1 MDLFEI
7 LLTALGVSVDAFSVS
22 VGGSLT
28 CPRRKRLKNACL
40 AAVFFG
46 GFQFFMPL
54 AGFFSA
60 GFLTEAVS
68 SAGNVLA
75 FLLLLLVGGKM
86 IYEGIKARNVQTPS
100 AEIEGAFSSWKML
113 LVSSVAT
120 SIDAFAVG
128 GGLAFAG
135 KAFFLPC
142 FAMGIVTG
150 FASFIGVQLGARLG
164 RLTRRPGRTLPEWLL
179 LPAGGAAIIFVGV
192 RILCS

>member
-40 AAVFFG
+40 AAFFFG

-54 AGFFSA
+54 AGFFCA

-68 SAGNVLA
+68 SAGNAVA
-75 FLLLLLVGGKM
+75 FVLLLLVGGKM
-86 IYEGIKARNVQTPS
+86 IYEGVKARNASPS
-100 AEIEGAFSSWKML
+100 AEIDGAFSSWKML

-135 KAFFLPC
+135 KTFFLPC

-150 FASFIGVQLGARLG
+150 FASFTGVQLGARLG

-179 LPAGGAAIIFVGV
+179 LPAGGAAIIFVG
-192 RILCS
+192 IKLLFS

>member
-28 CPRRKRLKNACL
+28 CPRRKWLKKACL

-54 AGFFSA
+54 AGFFCA
-60 GFLTEAVS
+60 GFLTEAVA
-68 SAGNVLA
+68 SAGNAVA
-75 FLLLLLVGGKM
+75 FVLLLLVGGKM
-86 IYEGIKARNVQTPS
+86 IYEGLKARNASPS
-100 AEIEGAFSSWKML
+100 AEIDGVFSNWKML

-135 KAFFLPC
+135 KTFFLPC

-179 LPAGGAAIIFVGV
+179 LPAGGAAIIFVG
-192 RILCS
+192 IKLLFS